1 MSKRDGSP
9 SLFAS
14 LGVRNYRLF
23 AGGQVV
29 SLTGTWMQRV
39 AQDWLVLNLAPHGQR
54 GIALGVTT
62 GLQFAPVLFFGLF
75 GGVIADRYNKRR
87 VLVMTQIAAGL
98 LALTLGLLDLTGVV
112 ALWHVYVLAF
122 ALGMATSIDS
132 PVRQSFV
139 TELVG
144 PSLLPNAVS
153 LNSATFNAARVLGPA
168 VAGLLIAATGTAWVF
183 LINAASFLAV
193 IAGLLL
199 MHDDKLFVGKP
210 IARRKGAVREGLA
223 YVRRRPELVAITG
236 LVGVVGMLGFNF
248 QLTSALMIKGTFHHG
263 AGSYGIISAVYAFG
277 SLLGA
282 LASARRGAAARRRL
296 VFVAAAAYGVIE
308 ILAGLM
314 PTYWSFFV
322 LLVPFG
328 FATLTFST
336 AANTTVQLAAAPAMR
351 GRVMALYLLVFMGG
365 TPIGSPLIGWIAQVA
380 GPRWSLI
387 TGGIASALAAV
398 VAALYLTRR
407 ERLTVE
413 PHLLTRRPHVHVRT
427 AEPVQ
432 DEALAR

>member
-1 MSKRDGSP
+1 M

-14 LGVRNYRLF
+14 LKVRNYRLF
-23 AGGQVV
+23 ASGQVV

-39 AQDWLVLNLAPHGQR
+39 AQDWLVLNLSHNSGTAIG
-54 GIALGVTT
+54 LTT
-62 GLQFAPVLFFGLF
+62 GLQFAPVLFFGLY

-98 LALTLGLLDLTGVV
+98 LALALGLLDLTGAVQ
-112 ALWHVYVLAF
+112 LWHVYVLAF
-122 ALGMATSIDS
+122 ALGMTTAIDS

-153 LNSATFNAARVLGPA
+153 LNSATFNTARVLGPA
-168 VAGLLIAATGTAWVF
+168 AAGLLIAASGTSWVF

-193 IAGLLL
+193 LAVLLL
-199 MHDDKLFVGKP
+199 MRDDELFAGKP
-210 IARRKGAVREGLA
+210 IARRKGAVREGLN

-236 LVGVVGMLGFNF
+236 LVGVIGTLGFNF
-248 QLTSALMIKGTFHHG
+248 QLTSALMVKNTFHHG
-263 AGSYGIISAVYAFG
+263 AGSYGIISATYAFG
-277 SLLGA
+277 ALLGA
-282 LASARRGAAARRRL
+282 LASARRSALARRRL
-296 VFVAAAAYGVIE
+296 VFIAAASYGLIE

-314 PTYWSFFV
+314 PTYWTFFA
-322 LLVPFG
+322 LLIPFG

-351 GRVMALYLLVFMGG
+351 GRVMALYLIVFMGG
-365 TPIGSPLIGWIAQVA
+365 TPIGSPFIGWIAEVA

-387 TGGIASALAAV
+387 TGGVASALAAV

-413 PHLLTRRPHVHVRT
+413 AHLLRRRPHLHVRT
-427 AEPVQ
+427 TQPVQ
-432 DEALAR
+432 DEALAG

>member
-1 MSKRDGSP
+1 MSV
-9 SLFAS
+9 FAS
-14 LGVRNYRLF
+14 LKVRNYRLF
-23 AGGQVV
+23 ASGQVV

-39 AQDWLVLNLAPHGQR
+39 AQDWLVLNLSHNSGTAIG
-54 GIALGVTT
+54 LTT
-62 GLQFAPVLFFGLF
+62 GLQFAPVLLFGLY

-98 LALTLGLLDLTGVV
+98 LALVLGLLDLSGAVQ
-112 ALWHVYVLAF
+112 LWHVYVLAF
-122 ALGMATSIDS
+122 ALGMATAIDS

-153 LNSATFNAARVLGPA
+153 LNSATFNTARVLGPA
-168 VAGLLIAATGTAWVF
+168 SAGLLIAATGTSWVF

-193 IAGLLL
+193 LAGLLL
-199 MHDDKLFVGKP
+199 MRDDELFAGKP
-210 IARRKGAVREGLA
+210 VARRKGAVREGLN
-223 YVRRRPELVAITG
+223 YVRKRPELVAITG
-236 LVGVVGMLGFNF
+236 LVGVIGTLGFNF
-248 QLTSALMIKGTFHHG
+248 QLTSALMIKNTFHHG
-263 AGSYGIISAVYAFG
+263 AGSYGIISATYAFG

-282 LASARRGAAARRRL
+282 LASAKRSAAARRRL
-296 VFVAAAAYGVIE
+296 VFIAAASYGVIE

-314 PTYWSFFV
+314 PTYWTFFA

-351 GRVMALYLLVFMGG
+351 GRVMALYLIVFMGG
-365 TPIGSPLIGWIAQVA
+365 TPIGSPFIGWIAEVA

-387 TGGIASALAAV
+387 TGGVASALAAV

-413 PHLLTRRPHVHVRT
+413 AHLLRRRPHVHVRT
-427 AEPVQ
+427 SQPVQ
-432 DEALAR
+432 DEALAG

>member
-1 MSKRDGSP
+1 M

-14 LGVRNYRLF
+14 LKVRNYRLF
-23 AGGQVV
+23 ASGQVV

-39 AQDWLVLNLAPHGQR
+39 AQDWLVLNLSHNSGTAIG
-54 GIALGVTT
+54 LTT
-62 GLQFAPVLFFGLF
+62 GLQFAPVLLFGMY

-87 VLVMTQIAAGL
+87 VLVMTQITAGL
-98 LALTLGLLDLTGVV
+98 LALALGLLDLSGAVQ
-112 ALWHVYVLAF
+112 LWHVYVLAF
-122 ALGMATSIDS
+122 ALGMATAIDS

-153 LNSATFNAARVLGPA
+153 LNSATFNTARVLGPA
-168 VAGLLIAATGTAWVF
+168 AAGLLIAATGTSWVF

-193 IAGLLL
+193 LAGLML
-199 MHDDKLFVGKP
+199 MRDDELFAGKP
-210 IARRKGAVREGLA
+210 VARRKGAVREGLN
-223 YVRRRPELVAITG
+223 YVRKRPELVAITG
-236 LVGVVGMLGFNF
+236 LVGVVGTLGFNF
-248 QLTSALMIKGTFHHG
+248 QLTSALMIKNTFHHG
-263 AGSYGIISAVYAFG
+263 AGSYGIISATYAFG

-282 LASARRGAAARRRL
+282 LASAKRSAAARRRL
-296 VFVAAAAYGVIE
+296 VFVAAASYGVIE

-314 PTYWSFFV
+314 PNYWTFFA

-336 AANTTVQLAAAPAMR
+336 AANTTVQLAASPAMR
-351 GRVMALYLLVFMGG
+351 GRVMALYLIVFMGG
-365 TPIGSPLIGWIAQVA
+365 TPIGSPFIGWIAEVA

-387 TGGIASALAAV
+387 TGGVASALAAV
-398 VAALYLTRR
+398 IAALYLTRR

-413 PHLLTRRPHVHVRT
+413 AHLLRRRPHVHVRT
-427 AEPVQ
+427 TQPVQ
-432 DEALAR
+432 DEALAG

>member
-1 MSKRDGSP
+1 M

-14 LGVRNYRLF
+14 LKVRNYRLF
-23 AGGQVV
+23 ASGQVV

-39 AQDWLVLNLAPHGQR
+39 AQDWLVLNLSHNSGTAIG
-54 GIALGVTT
+54 LTT
-62 GLQFAPVLFFGLF
+62 GLQFAPVLLFGMY

-87 VLVMTQIAAGL
+87 VLVMTQITAGL
-98 LALTLGLLDLTGVV
+98 LALALGLLDLSGAVQ
-112 ALWHVYVLAF
+112 LWHVYVLAF
-122 ALGMATSIDS
+122 ALGIATAIDS

-153 LNSATFNAARVLGPA
+153 LNSATFNTARVLGPA
-168 VAGLLIAATGTAWVF
+168 AAGLLIAATGTSWVF

-193 IAGLLL
+193 LSGLLL
-199 MHDDKLFVGKP
+199 MRDDELFAGKP
-210 IARRKGAVREGLA
+210 VARRKGAVREGLN
-223 YVRRRPELVAITG
+223 YVRKRPELVAITG
-236 LVGVVGMLGFNF
+236 LVGVVGTLGFNF
-248 QLTSALMIKGTFHHG
+248 QLTSALMIKNTFHHG
-263 AGSYGIISAVYAFG
+263 AGSYGIISATYAFG

-282 LASARRGAAARRRL
+282 LASAKRSAAARRRL
-296 VFVAAAAYGVIE
+296 VFIAAASYGVIE

-314 PTYWSFFV
+314 PTYWTFFA

-336 AANTTVQLAAAPAMR
+336 AANTTVQLAASPAMR
-351 GRVMALYLLVFMGG
+351 GRVMALYLIVFMGG
-365 TPIGSPLIGWIAQVA
+365 TPIGSPFIGWIAEVA

-387 TGGIASALAAV
+387 IGGVASALAAV
-398 VAALYLTRR
+398 IAALYLTRR

-413 PHLLTRRPHVHVRT
+413 AHLLRRRPHVHVRT
-427 AEPVQ
+427 TQPVQ
-432 DEALAR
+432 DEALAG

>member
-1 MSKRDGSP
+1 M

-14 LGVRNYRLF
+14 LKVRNYRLF
-23 AGGQVV
+23 ASGQVV

-39 AQDWLVLNLAPHGQR
+39 AQDWLVLNLSHNSGTAIG
-54 GIALGVTT
+54 LTT
-62 GLQFAPVLFFGLF
+62 GLQFAPVLFFGLY

-98 LALTLGLLDLTGVV
+98 LALVLGLLDLSGAVQ
-112 ALWHVYVLAF
+112 LWHVYVLAF
-122 ALGMATSIDS
+122 ALGMATAIDS

-153 LNSATFNAARVLGPA
+153 LNSATFNTARVLGPA
-168 VAGLLIAATGTAWVF
+168 AAGLLIATTGTSWVF

-193 IAGLLL
+193 LAGLLL
-199 MHDDKLFVGKP
+199 MRDDELFAGKP
-210 IARRKGAVREGLA
+210 VARRKGAVREGLN
-223 YVRRRPELVAITG
+223 YVRKRPELVAITG
-236 LVGVVGMLGFNF
+236 LVGVIGTLGFNF
-248 QLTSALMIKGTFHHG
+248 QLTSALMIKNTFHHG
-263 AGSYGIISAVYAFG
+263 AGSYGIISATYAFG

-282 LASARRGAAARRRL
+282 LASAKRSAAARRRL
-296 VFVAAAAYGVIE
+296 VFIAAASYGVIE

-314 PTYWSFFV
+314 PTYWTFFA
-322 LLVPFG
+322 LLIPFG

-351 GRVMALYLLVFMGG
+351 GRVMALYLIVFMGG
-365 TPIGSPLIGWIAQVA
+365 TPIGSPFIGWIAEVA

-387 TGGIASALAAV
+387 TGGVASALAAV
-398 VAALYLTRR
+398 IAALYLTRR

-413 PHLLTRRPHVHVRT
+413 AHLLRRRPHVHVRT
-427 AEPVQ
+427 TQPVQ
-432 DEALAR
+432 DEALAG